1 MRIAASCL
9 GTGVF
14 VLSLFS
20 LVRPQMRIQDA
31 GETEVVRGQLHVQ
44 PQGQLQSQPQGQP
57 QGVSRPNLEIYAPDP
72 DQIWNRLFRLFYVRR
87 ARNGDQYGG
96 DELDPYLWEETKYLL
111 SGPSHDEALKLM
123 DEFLRQH
130 SENLIRDP
138 LRRAVFQRDLLG
150 VYEWLAALSDEQ
162 GPPHP
167 ELQKRIAEVIRRLA
181 LTANEIGKLPDNY
194 NDAILSH
201 AFPVAYD
208 AANANEP
215 FLPADLFDPTGPWVC
230 LGEEHGRPVASRHL
244 EFFRGRSVFL
254 VFFQVPGGRPKT
266 LGYLDQ
272 LRNIPKDWGPNEERP
287 HPGGSP
293 PVLVPYPEPP
303 QFPIGTRMALV
314 RQMVLIDAN
323 GHPIATHLTESLQL
337 RVYRA
342 IHFDL
347 GGTGTHSQDFFEFT
361 LSRERLFSGQAGGLG
376 AIGQGEKE
384 FAFFLSHGI
393 DPFEQE
399 EAPEGFGGT
408 VLKSCSA
415 CHEAAG
421 MHSFLSYSRE
431 RFGPFDV
438 PPPKLIASTPSLE
451 TATQTQWIERH
462 RSLRLKEE
470 VAERVR

>member
-1 MRIAASCL
+1 MKIAASCV
-9 GTGVF
+9 GTGVL

-20 LVRPQMRIQDA
+20 LVRSQIRVQDA
-31 GETEVVRGQLHVQ
+31 GETQVVRGQSHGQ
-44 PQGQLQSQPQGQP
+44 PQDQLQSQPQG
-57 QGVSRPNLEIYAPDP
+57 VSHPNLEIYASDP
-72 DQIWNRLFRLFYVRR
+72 DQIWNRLFRLFYVRH
-87 ARNGDQYGG
+87 ARNGGQYGG

-111 SGPSHDEALKLM
+111 SGPSHEEALKVL
-123 DEFLRQH
+123 DEFLQQH
-130 SENLIRDP
+130 SENLVRDP

-150 VYEWLAALSDEQ
+150 VYEWLAAQSDER
-162 GPPHP
+162 GSLHP
-167 ELQKRIAEVIRRLA
+167 ELQKRIGEAIRRLA

-230 LGEEHGRPVASRHL
+230 LGEEHGRPVASTHL
-244 EFFRGRSVFL
+244 HFFRGRSVFL
-254 VFFQVPGGRPKT
+254 VFFQVPGGRSKT
-266 LGYLDQ
+266 LDYLDQ
-272 LRNIPKDWGPNEERP
+272 LRNIPKGWGPNEERP
-287 HPGGSP
+287 
-293 PVLVPYPEPP
+293 LFPYPEPP

-314 RQMVLIDAN
+314 RQMVLSDAS
-323 GHPIATHLTESLQL
+323 GHPIATHLTESVQV

-347 GGTGTHSQDFFEFT
+347 GGTGAHSQDFFEFT
-361 LSRERLFSGQAGGLG
+361 LSRERLLSGQAGGLR

-393 DPFEQE
+393 DPFEEE
-399 EAPEGFGGT
+399 EAPERFAGT
-408 VLKSCSA
+408 GLRSCSA

-431 RFGPFDV
+431 RFGPVDV
-438 PPPKLIASTPSLE
+438 PPPKLNVSTPSLE
-451 TATQTQWIERH
+451 TATQIQWIERQ
-462 RSLRLKEE
+462 RSLKLTEE

>member
-1 MRIAASCL
+1 MRIAASCV

-20 LVRPQMRIQDA
+20 LVRPQIRVQDA
-31 GETEVVRGQLHVQ
+31 GETQVVRGQSHGQ
-44 PQGQLQSQPQGQP
+44 PQDQLQSQPQG
-57 QGVSRPNLEIYAPDP
+57 VSHPNLEIYASDP
-72 DQIWNRLFRLFYVRR
+72 DQIWNRLFRLFYVRH
-87 ARNGDQYGG
+87 ARNGGHYGG

-111 SGPSHDEALKLM
+111 SGPSHDEALKLL
-123 DEFLRQH
+123 DEFLQQH
-130 SENLIRDP
+130 SENLVRDP

-150 VYEWLAALSDEQ
+150 VYEWLAALSGEQ
-162 GPPHP
+162 KPVHP

-254 VFFQVPGGRPKT
+254 VFFQVPGGRSKT
-266 LGYLDQ
+266 LEYLEQ
-272 LRNIPKDWGPNEERP
+272 LRNIPKGWGPNEERP
-287 HPGGSP
+287 
-293 PVLVPYPEPP
+293 LFPYPEPP

-314 RQMVLIDAN
+314 RQMVLSDAS
-323 GHPIATHLTESLQL
+323 GHPIATHITESVQV

-347 GGTGTHSQDFFEFT
+347 GGTGAHSQDFFEFT
-361 LSRERLFSGQAGGLG
+361 LSRERLLSAQAGGLR

-384 FAFFLSHGI
+384 FAFFLSHGM
-393 DPFEQE
+393 DPFESE
-399 EAPEGFGGT
+399 EAPERFAGA

-438 PPPKLIASTPSLE
+438 PPPKLNVSTPSLE
-451 TATQTQWIERH
+451 TATQIQWIERQ
-462 RSLRLKEE
+462 RSLRLTEE

>member
-14 VLSLFS
+14 VLSLSS
-20 LVRPQMRIQDA
+20 LVRPQIRIQDA
-31 GETEVVRGQLHVQ
+31 GKTELVC
-44 PQGQLQSQPQGQP
+44 SEP
-57 QGVSRPNLEIYAPDP
+57 QGVSHPNLEIYAPDP
-72 DQIWNRLFRLFYVRR
+72 DQIWNRLFRLFYVRH
-87 ARNGDQYGG
+87 ARNGGQYGG

-111 SGPSHDEALKLM
+111 SGSSHDEALKLL
-123 DEFLRQH
+123 DEFLQQH
-130 SENLIRDP
+130 SDNLVRNP

-150 VYEWLAALSDEQ
+150 VYEWLAALSDER
-162 GPPHP
+162 GPVHP
-167 ELQKRIAEVIRRLA
+167 ELQKRIAEVIRRLT

-215 FLPADLFDPTGPWVC
+215 FLPAALFDPTGPWVC
-230 LGEEHGRPVASRHL
+230 LGEEHGRPVASTHL
-244 EFFRGRSVFL
+244 HFFRGRSVFL
-254 VFFQVPGGRPKT
+254 VFFQVPGGRSKT
-266 LGYLDQ
+266 LEYLEQ
-272 LRNIPKDWGPNEERP
+272 LRNIPKGWGPNEERP
-287 HPGGSP
+287 
-293 PVLVPYPEPP
+293 LFPYPEPP

-314 RQMVLIDAN
+314 RQMVLSDAS
-323 GHPIATHLTESLQL
+323 GHPIATHLTESVQV

-347 GGTGTHSQDFFEFT
+347 GGTGAHSQDFFEFT
-361 LSRERLFSGQAGGLG
+361 LSRERLLSGQAGGLR

-384 FAFFLSHGI
+384 FAFFLSHGM
-393 DPFEQE
+393 DPFESE
-399 EAPEGFGGT
+399 EAPERFAGA

-438 PPPKLIASTPSLE
+438 PPPKLNVSTPSLE
-451 TATQTQWIERH
+451 TATQIQWIERQ
-462 RSLRLKEE
+462 RSLRLTEE

>member
-1 MRIAASCL
+1 MRIAASCV

-20 LVRPQMRIQDA
+20 LVRLQIRVQEA
-31 GETEVVRGQLHVQ
+31 QETQVFRGE
-44 PQGQLQSQPQGQP
+44 S
-57 QGVSRPNLEIYAPDP
+57 QGVSHPSREIYATDL
-72 DQIWNRLFRLFYVRR
+72 DQIWNRLFRLFYVRQ

-96 DELDPYLWEETKYLL
+96 DELDPYLWEKTKYLL
-111 SGPSHDEALKLM
+111 SGPSHDEALKLL
-123 DEFLRQH
+123 DEFLQQH
-130 SENLIRDP
+130 SENLVRDP

-162 GPPHP
+162 GRPHP

-230 LGEEHGRPVASRHL
+230 LGEEPGRPVASTHL
-244 EFFRGRSVFL
+244 HFFRGRSVFL
-254 VFFQVPGGRPKT
+254 VFFQVPGGRSKT
-266 LGYLDQ
+266 LEYLEQ
-272 LRNIPKDWGPNEERP
+272 LRNIPKGWGPNEERP
-287 HPGGSP
+287 
-293 PVLVPYPEPP
+293 LFPYPEPP
-303 QFPIGTRMALV
+303 QFPLGTRMALV
-314 RQMVLIDAN
+314 RQVVLSDAS
-323 GHPIATHLTESLQL
+323 GHPIATHLTESVQV

-347 GGTGTHSQDFFEFT
+347 GGTGAHSQDFFEFT
-361 LSRERLFSGQAGGLG
+361 LSRERLFSGQAGGLR

-384 FAFFLSHGI
+384 FAFFLSHGM
-393 DPFEQE
+393 DPFESE
-399 EAPEGFGGT
+399 EAPERFAGE

-421 MHSFLSYSRE
+421 LHSFLSYSRE

-438 PPPKLIASTPSLE
+438 PPPKLIVSTPSLE
-451 TATQTQWIERH
+451 TATQIQWIERQ
-462 RSLRLKEE
+462 RSLRLTEE
-470 VAERVR
+470 VAEHVR

>member
-1 MRIAASCL
+1 MRIAASCV

-20 LVRPQMRIQDA
+20 LVRPQIRVQDA
-31 GETEVVRGQLHVQ
+31 GETQVVLGQSHGQ
-44 PQGQLQSQPQGQP
+44 PQDQLQSQPQG
-57 QGVSRPNLEIYAPDP
+57 VSHPNLEIYASDP
-72 DQIWNRLFRLFYVRR
+72 DQIWNRLFRLFYVRH
-87 ARNGDQYGG
+87 ARNGGHYGG

-111 SGPSHDEALKLM
+111 SGPSHDEALKLL
-123 DEFLRQH
+123 DEFLQQH
-130 SENLIRDP
+130 SENLVRDP

-150 VYEWLAALSDEQ
+150 VYEWLAALSGEQ
-162 GPPHP
+162 KPVHP

-215 FLPADLFDPTGPWVC
+215 FLPVDLFDPTGPWVC

-254 VFFQVPGGRPKT
+254 VLFQVPGGRSKT
-266 LGYLDQ
+266 LEYLEQ
-272 LRNIPKDWGPNEERP
+272 LRNIPKGWGPNEERP
-287 HPGGSP
+287 
-293 PVLVPYPEPP
+293 LFPYPEPP

-314 RQMVLIDAN
+314 RQMVLSDAS
-323 GHPIATHLTESLQL
+323 GHPIATHITESVQV

-347 GGTGTHSQDFFEFT
+347 GGTGAHSQDFFEFT
-361 LSRERLFSGQAGGLG
+361 LSRERLLSAQAGGLR

-393 DPFEQE
+393 DPFEEE
-399 EAPEGFGGT
+399 EAPERFAGIG
-408 VLKSCSA
+408 LRSCSA

-431 RFGPFDV
+431 RFGPVDV
-438 PPPKLIASTPSLE
+438 PPPKLNVSTPSLE
-451 TATQTQWIERH
+451 TATQIQWIERQ
-462 RSLRLKEE
+462 RSLRLTEE

>member
-1 MRIAASCL
+1 MRIAASCV

-20 LVRPQMRIQDA
+20 LVRLQIRVQDA
-31 GETEVVRGQLHVQ
+31 GETQVVRGE
-44 PQGQLQSQPQGQP
+44 S
-57 QGVSRPNLEIYAPDP
+57 QGVSHPSREIYATDL
-72 DQIWNRLFRLFYVRR
+72 DQIWNRLFRLFYVRQ

-96 DELDPYLWEETKYLL
+96 DELDPYLWEKTKYLL
-111 SGPSHDEALKLM
+111 SGPSHDEALKLL
-123 DEFLRQH
+123 DEFLQQH

-150 VYEWLAALSDEQ
+150 VYEWLAALSGER
-162 GPPHP
+162 GPVHP

-230 LGEEHGRPVASRHL
+230 LGEEHGRPVASTHL
-244 EFFRGRSVFL
+244 HFFRGRSVFL
-254 VFFQVPGGRPKT
+254 VFFQVPGGRSKT
-266 LGYLDQ
+266 LEYLDQ
-272 LRNIPKDWGPNEERP
+272 LRNIPKGWGPNEERP
-287 HPGGSP
+287 
-293 PVLVPYPEPP
+293 LFPYPEPP

-314 RQMVLIDAN
+314 RQMVLSDAS
-323 GHPIATHLTESLQL
+323 GHPIATHLTESVQV

-347 GGTGTHSQDFFEFT
+347 GGTGAHSQDFFEFT
-361 LSRERLFSGQAGGLG
+361 LSRERLLSGQAGGLR

-384 FAFFLSHGI
+384 FAFFLSHGM
-393 DPFEQE
+393 DPYESE
-399 EAPEGFGGT
+399 EAPERFAGA

-438 PPPKLIASTPSLE
+438 PPPKLNVSTPSLE
-451 TATQTQWIERH
+451 TATQIQWIERQ
-462 RSLRLKEE
+462 RSFRLTEE
-470 VAERVR
+470 VAEHVR

>member
-1 MRIAASCL
+1 MRIAASCV

-20 LVRPQMRIQDA
+20 LVRPQIRVQDA
-31 GETEVVRGQLHVQ
+31 GETQVVRGQSHGQ
-44 PQGQLQSQPQGQP
+44 PQDQLQSQPQG
-57 QGVSRPNLEIYAPDP
+57 VSHPNLEIYASDP
-72 DQIWNRLFRLFYVRR
+72 DQIWNRLFRLFYVRH
-87 ARNGDQYGG
+87 ARNGGHYGG

-111 SGPSHDEALKLM
+111 SGPSHDEALKLL
-123 DEFLRQH
+123 DEFLQQH
-130 SENLIRDP
+130 SENLVRDP

-150 VYEWLAALSDEQ
+150 VYEWLAALSGEQ
-162 GPPHP
+162 KPVHP

-215 FLPADLFDPTGPWVC
+215 FLPAGLFDPTGPWVC

-254 VFFQVPGGRPKT
+254 VFFQVPGGRSKT
-266 LGYLDQ
+266 LEYLDQ
-272 LRNIPKDWGPNEERP
+272 LRNIPKGWGPNEERP
-287 HPGGSP
+287 HPAGFP

-314 RQMVLIDAN
+314 RQMVLSDAS
-323 GHPIATHLTESLQL
+323 GHPIATHLTESVQL

-347 GGTGTHSQDFFEFT
+347 GGTGSHSQDFFEFT
-361 LSRERLFSGQAGGLG
+361 LSRERLFSGQAGGLR

-393 DPFEQE
+393 DPFEEE
-399 EAPEGFGGT
+399 EAPERFAGIG
-408 VLKSCSA
+408 LRSCSA

-431 RFGPFDV
+431 RFGPVDV
-438 PPPKLIASTPSLE
+438 PPPKLNVSTPSLE
-451 TATQTQWIERH
+451 TATQIQWIERQ
-462 RSLRLKEE
+462 RSLRLTEE